1 MQRLESHLAAAESS
15 LGPGTAGGLQ
25 GKVAALVAAARLRAG
40 PAGGGN
46 AADIETAAGVG
57 SLTSAYGILQE
68 YAEAL
73 GKMQEVLR
81 RNGRDVEVLEELCSA

>member
-1 MQRLESHLAAAESS
+1 MKNRS
-15 LGPGTAGGLQ
+15 LF
-25 GKVAALVAAARLRAG
+25 LRAC
-40 PAGGGN
+40 
-46 AADIETAAGVG
+46 AAGVG